1 MGRKGNVFSKIE
13 IRRMIDLLF
22 LTDMS
27 IGEIAERM
35 NCSRSAVVTINRK
48 YSVRDYCGR
57 RSVWRVQAE
66 VKRDKALVG

>member
-1 MGRKGNVFSKIE
+1 MGHKGNVFSKIE
-13 IRRMIDLLF
+13 IRRIVDLLL

-35 NCSRSAVVTINRK
+35 NCSCSAVAAINSK

-57 RSVWRVQAE
+57 RSVWTMPAE
-66 VKRDKALVG
+66 VKRGTRR